1 MMDSQ
6 HPPGSSAWYDD
17 LEASLIRRGIVATDG
32 ALAREAERLGA
43 ESGIRIAPDR
53 RRSEAALR
61 ASGRIPDS
69 VTLEQWME
77 QHRPAVE
84 ASHPDLFQTKVREL
98 KAS

>member
-32 ALAREAERLGA
+32 VLAREAERIGL
-43 ESGIRIAPDR
+43 ESGRRIAPDR

-61 ASGRIPDS
+61 ASGKLPQGMS
-69 VTLEQWME
+69 LEEWME
-77 QHRPAVE
+77 KERPAVE
-84 ASHPDLFQTKVREL
+84 ASHPDLFRTHFPEL